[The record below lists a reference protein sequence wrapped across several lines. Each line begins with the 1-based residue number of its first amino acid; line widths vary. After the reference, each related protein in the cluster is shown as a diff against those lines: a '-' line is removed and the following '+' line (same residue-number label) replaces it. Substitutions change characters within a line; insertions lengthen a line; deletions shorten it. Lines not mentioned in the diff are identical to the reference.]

1 VTRKPPSRPLRPEE
15 QAVWR
20 QVARTAKPLDP
31 RKAQALGAPLPPVP
45 PEAER
50 GRAGMR
56 AHASPAA
63 IEAGRARSPAPADRG
78 AEKKI
83 RRGRV
88 EVEAK
93 IDLHGLTAMRA
104 RGELLGFLHRSRSRG
119 MRTVLVITG
128 KGAGARALDES
139 RFEPWNP
146 DARPLPGV
154 LRRSFRQWM
163 AEGEFAALAS
173 GWATAHAR
181 HGGAGA
187 FYVMLRG

>member
-1 VTRKPPSRPLRPEE
+1 MTRRPPSRPLRPEE

-20 QVARTAKPLDP
+20 QVARTVRPLDP
-31 RKAQALGAPLPPVP
+31 KKAKALDAPPPP
-45 PEAER
+45 PAEPER

-63 IEAGRARSPAPADRG
+63 IEAGRTRAPVPADRG
-78 AEKKI
+78 AEKKV

-88 EVEAK
+88 EAEAK
-93 IDLHGLTAMRA
+93 LDLHGLTAMRA
-104 RGELLGFLHRSRSRG
+104 RGELLGFLHRCRAKG

-139 RFEPWNP
+139 RFEPWSP

-163 AEGEFAALAS
+163 AEGEFAALVS